1 MASGSKEIPSSD
13 RHARKTGRRAK
24 IAWIGLT
31 REREKEEKDEKS
43 VIVVCPFFWL
53 REESEPT
60 RAATDEKSE
69 DELEDGRVEVASRWE
84 GR

>member
-13 RHARKTGRRAK
+13 RHARKTGRRAR

-31 REREKEEKDEKS
+31 REKERERKRGQEERNSS
-43 VIVVCPFFWL
+43 VFFFFWL

-60 RAATDEKSE
+60 RAARDEKSE
-69 DELEDGRVEVASRWE
+69 DELEDGRVEVASR
-84 GR
+84 